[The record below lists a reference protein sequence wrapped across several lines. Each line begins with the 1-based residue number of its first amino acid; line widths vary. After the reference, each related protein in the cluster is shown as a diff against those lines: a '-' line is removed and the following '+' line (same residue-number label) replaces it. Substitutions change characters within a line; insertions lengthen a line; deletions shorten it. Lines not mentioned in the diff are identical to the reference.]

1 MVMALLL
8 SSNEA
13 DCLSSQHRKQHANLK
28 DTQQLM
34 RSLYRA
40 SGLVLRRIAAVKA
53 GSSDGL
59 HWVGSGSSGNRIAAI
74 R

>member
-1 MVMALLL
+1 MMVMALLM

-13 DCLSSQHRKQHANLK
+13 DCLSSQHGKQHANLK

-40 SGLVLRRIAAVKA
+40 SGLAQGQHLIICHPESV
-53 GSSDGL
+53 
-59 HWVGSGSSGNRIAAI
+59 
-74 R
+74 

>member
-1 MVMALLL
+1 MVMALLM

-13 DCLSSQHRKQHANLK
+13 DCLSSQHGKQHANLK

-40 SGLVLRRIAAVKA
+40 SGLAQGQHLIICHPESV
-53 GSSDGL
+53 
-59 HWVGSGSSGNRIAAI
+59 
-74 R
+74 